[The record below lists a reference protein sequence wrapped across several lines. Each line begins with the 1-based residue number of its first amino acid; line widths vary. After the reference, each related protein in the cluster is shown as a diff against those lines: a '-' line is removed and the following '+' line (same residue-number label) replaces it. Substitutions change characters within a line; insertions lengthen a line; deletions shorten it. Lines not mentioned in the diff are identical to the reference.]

1 MSMRGLFVNSK
12 EIRHFEAG
20 DLVFAEGSVGA
31 EMFGV
36 VSGIIELRHVD
47 QPVAHVGPE
56 GTFGELGLIDHAP
69 RSLSA
74 VAIEASDVA
83 VIDEAT
89 FLYLVHETPTFA
101 LQVMRAL
108 SARIRQ
114 LSE

>member
-1 MSMRGLFVNSK
+1 MSMRGLFVNAK
-12 EIRHFEAG
+12 EIRRFEAG
-20 DLVFAEGSVGA
+20 DLVFTEGSVGT

-36 VSGIIELRHVD
+36 VSGRIELRHAD
-47 QPVAHVGPE
+47 QPVAHVVSE

-69 RSLSA
+69 RSLTA
-74 VAIEASDVA
+74 VAVEPSEVA
-83 VIDEAT
+83 VIDEPT

-101 LQVMRAL
+101 LQVMRAM